1 MPNELNSLKSKVDK
15 LDADKQ
21 KAVPVD
27 LKKLSNTVENE
38 VVKKTVFDEL
48 VKRVNVIKT
57 ADAID
62 LVQKLIVTQKLMK
75 SKRNR
80 SLLKNLI
87 C

>member
-1 MPNELNSLKSKVDK
+1 MLNGLKSLKSKVDK
-15 LDADKQ
+15 LDVDKQ

-27 LKKLSNTVENE
+27 LKKLSNTVKNK

-57 ADAID
+57 TDAID

>member
-1 MPNELNSLKSKVDK
+1 MLNGLNSLKSKVDK
-15 LDADKQ
+15 LDVDKQ

-27 LKKLSNTVENE
+27 LKKLSNTEKNK

-57 ADAID
+57 TDAID

>member
-1 MPNELNSLKSKVDK
+1 M
-15 LDADKQ
+15 
-21 KAVPVD
+21 
-27 LKKLSNTVENE
+27 
-38 VVKKTVFDEL
+38 FDEL

-57 ADAID
+57 TDAID